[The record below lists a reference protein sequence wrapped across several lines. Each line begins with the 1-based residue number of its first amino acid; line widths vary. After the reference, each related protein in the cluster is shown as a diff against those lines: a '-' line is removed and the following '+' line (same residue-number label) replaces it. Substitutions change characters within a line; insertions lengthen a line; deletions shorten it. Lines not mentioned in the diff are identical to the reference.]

1 MDITTLL
8 IGVAIVALCVLPF
21 WLSGNARKRRE
32 KKLTDALNELAQSK
46 STTICNSE
54 VCGNNAIGIDGG
66 GRWLFYA
73 RDNGGLRESVD
84 LKNVRTCSIVDKP
97 DTIGLLFVTDGSTE
111 VYFELFNSSVEATS
125 DEESKLAARWRKIV
139 VERLAAMK
147 G

>member
-8 IGVAIVALCVLPF
+8 IGVAIVALCFMPF

-32 KKLTDALNELAQSK
+32 KQLNDAINEMAESK

-54 VCGNNAIGIDGG
+54 VCGNNAIAIDGS

-73 RDNGGLRESVD
+73 RCKGGLRECID
-84 LKNVRTCSIVDKP
+84 LESVRTCSIVEKT
-97 DTIGLLFVTDGSTE
+97 DTIGLSFVADNVPE
-111 VYFELFNSSVEATS
+111 VYIELFNSNVEATS
-125 DEESKLAARWRKIV
+125 DDESRLAARWRKIV

-147 G
+147 S